1 MTPNNLSVTIMAEWN
16 EIFFILK
23 KMGVTFDLSTLIG
36 FFSFSS
42 IKGYHKSQKKCKARD
57 ALSIKS
63 LLISDRNLI
72 NVWWYYAP

>member
-42 IKGYHKSQKKCKARD
+42 IKGYHKSQKNFFK
-57 ALSIKS
+57 
-63 LLISDRNLI
+63 
-72 NVWWYYAP
+72 